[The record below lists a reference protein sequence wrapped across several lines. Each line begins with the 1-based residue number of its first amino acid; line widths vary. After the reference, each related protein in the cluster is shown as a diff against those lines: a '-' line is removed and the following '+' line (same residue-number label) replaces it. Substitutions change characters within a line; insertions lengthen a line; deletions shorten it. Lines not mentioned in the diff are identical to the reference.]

1 MNYIIAHDLGTSGN
15 KATLYDERGVLV
27 ASSTT
32 AYGVSTL
39 RPGYVEQNPDDW
51 WSAVASSMRDLLASS
66 KVPASAIACVTFS
79 GQMMG
84 CLAVDGDG
92 TPLRPSIIWADMR
105 SGPQAKRLAEA
116 MPQRDFYRITGHRPV
131 SSYSL
136 TKLMWIRD
144 NEPEVF
150 AKTAKVLQAKDF
162 IVHKLT
168 GVFATDYS
176 DASGTNAFDLE
187 KKVWSREIL
196 DAVDMDEGLFPAAHP
211 SSTIVGRVRPE
222 AAALTG
228 LRAGTPVVIGGG
240 DGSCAAVGAGVV
252 RGGKA
257 YNVLGSSSWI
267 AFATDQPV
275 YDPEMRTFNWI
286 HLDEKKYSPCGTMQS
301 AGLSVE
307 WLRQTLAQHEMTL
320 EGSGGGSAL
329 AQMNRAALESPC
341 GANGLLFLPYLMGER
356 SPRWDPSAKGA
367 FIGLTAKHGKA
378 DIYRSV
384 FEGVAYNLKTI
395 LLSLEASSLG
405 ASSRG
410 ATSPIDE
417 IVLIGG
423 GAKSKV
429 WQRIL
434 ADVWE
439 KPVVIPR
446 YLDEATSLG
455 AAVAGGV
462 GVGIFPDFTVAETFN
477 PGETRIEPDEKNAAV
492 YRKLYPLF
500 EESYACL
507 KDVFARLDG
516 GRADDPE

>member
-32 AYGVSTL
+32 SYGVSTL

-51 WSAVASSMRDLLASS
+51 WSATLSSTRNLLASS
-66 KVPASAIACVTFS
+66 KIPASSIACVTFS

-84 CLAVDGDG
+84 CLAVDAEGEA
-92 TPLRPSIIWADMR
+92 LRPSIIWADMR
-105 SGPQAKRLAEA
+105 SEPQAKRLAGA
-116 MPQRDFYRITGHRPV
+116 MPPREFYGITGHRPV

-136 TKLMWIRD
+136 SKLMWIRD

-150 AKTAKVLQAKDF
+150 ARTAKVLQAKDF

-196 DAVDMDEGLFPAAHP
+196 GAVGVSEELFPAAHP
-211 SSTIVGRVRPE
+211 SSAVVGRVTRE

-228 LRAGTPVVIGGG
+228 LLAGTPVVIGGG

-267 AFATDQPV
+267 AFATDKPI
-275 YDPEMRTFNWI
+275 YDPGMRTFNWV

-307 WLRQTLAQHEMTL
+307 WLRQTLAQNGAAPEGGMGESTL
-320 EGSGGGSAL
+320 SA
-329 AQMNRAALESPC
+329 MNAAALNSPC
-341 GANGLLFLPYLMGER
+341 GSRDLLFLPYLMGER
-356 SPRWDPSAKGA
+356 SPRWDPAAKGA
-367 FIGLTAKHGKA
+367 FIGLTTKHEKA

-395 LLSLEASSLG
+395 LLSLESPSL
-405 ASSRG
+405 A

-417 IVLIGG
+417 IILIGG
-423 GAKSKV
+423 GAKSRV

-439 KPVVIPR
+439 RPVVIPR

-462 GVGIFPDFTVAETFN
+462 GVGIFPDFSVAEAFN
-477 PGETRIEPDEKNAAV
+477 PGETRVQPDEKSAAI

-500 EESYACL
+500 EESYASL
-507 KDVFARLDG
+507 KNVFAKLGSEPAEDL
-516 GRADDPE
+516 E

>member
-1 MNYIIAHDLGTSGN
+1 
-15 KATLYDERGVLV
+15 
-27 ASSTT
+27 
-32 AYGVSTL
+32 
-39 RPGYVEQNPDDW
+39 
-51 WSAVASSMRDLLASS
+51 
-66 KVPASAIACVTFS
+66 
-79 GQMMG
+79 
-84 CLAVDGDG
+84 
-92 TPLRPSIIWADMR
+92 
-105 SGPQAKRLAEA
+105 
-116 MPQRDFYRITGHRPV
+116 
-131 SSYSL
+131 
-136 TKLMWIRD
+136 
-144 NEPEVF
+144 
-150 AKTAKVLQAKDF
+150 
-162 IVHKLT
+162 
-168 GVFATDYS
+168 
-176 DASGTNAFDLE
+176 
-187 KKVWSREIL
+187 
-196 DAVDMDEGLFPAAHP
+196 
-211 SSTIVGRVRPE
+211 
-222 AAALTG
+222 
-228 LRAGTPVVIGGG
+228 
-240 DGSCAAVGAGVV
+240 
-252 RGGKA
+252 
-257 YNVLGSSSWI
+257 
-267 AFATDQPV
+267 
-275 YDPEMRTFNWI
+275 
-286 HLDEKKYSPCGTMQS
+286 
-301 AGLSVE
+301 
-307 WLRQTLAQHEMTL
+307 
-320 EGSGGGSAL
+320 
-329 AQMNRAALESPC
+329 
-341 GANGLLFLPYLMGER
+341 GER

-462 GVGIFPDFTVAETFN
+462 GVGIFPDFTVAEAFN

-492 YRKLYPLF
+492 YQKLYPLF

-507 KDVFARLDG
+507 KDIFARLDG